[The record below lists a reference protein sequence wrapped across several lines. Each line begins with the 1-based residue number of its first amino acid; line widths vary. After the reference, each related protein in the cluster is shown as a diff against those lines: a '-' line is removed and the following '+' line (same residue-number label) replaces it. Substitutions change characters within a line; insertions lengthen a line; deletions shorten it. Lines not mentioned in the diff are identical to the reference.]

1 VKTIGIG
8 AFVVALLMMIIGVSA
23 GLSGNHQAAI
33 PAIVMS
39 FAALALGVILLRE

>member
-8 AFVVALLMMIIGVSA
+8 AFVVALVMMAIGTAA
-23 GLSGNHQAAI
+23 GLSGNHEAAI

-39 FAALALGVILLRE
+39 FAALAAGVFLLRD